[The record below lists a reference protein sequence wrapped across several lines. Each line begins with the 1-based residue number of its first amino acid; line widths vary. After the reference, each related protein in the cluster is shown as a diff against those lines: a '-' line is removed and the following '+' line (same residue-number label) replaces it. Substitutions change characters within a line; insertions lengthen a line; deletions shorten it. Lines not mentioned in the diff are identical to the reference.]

1 MREMNKSVWLYRYK
15 RKIIAG
21 IISVISLS
29 VVLAMFF
36 IAQTLRPHLLT
47 DSKTNTLEV
56 SEVIESSLR
65 SLMLVRNSQSIQ
77 ETLEMIG
84 KSDSTIVKAFIVDKT
99 GKVVYSSSKN
109 EIGTVIDRF
118 LDPSCK
124 GCHTGPVTV
133 PRDTTMIINLQ
144 GQDVLRNVNI
154 IFNDKPCH
162 VCHAAAD
169 RINGK
174 LIIDRSIQPTY
185 ALITHIELMIA
196 LSGGLCLI
204 VIVPLL
210 SKLLS
215 RGVDTYIKEILV
227 RSTELSMLYMMV
239 ERLSKTIE
247 MEELKRIIVA
257 TISEIFNADEITII
271 LPRESR
277 DYNSVIWR
285 KKENRMVRGL
295 PPGEDPDREVVL
307 AWLRDEYTE
316 ITVSPDRKTVSMPV
330 AKGNNRLALI
340 LIKKTDG
347 SINDLGL
354 DLVKAMSTH
363 IAAAFENAALYLIAI
378 TDELTRLY
386 TRRHFHTIIEKK
398 FDLYA
403 QYGEKLTLLMID
415 ADNFKNINDTYG
427 HPAGD
432 RVLQDIARCIIHS
445 IRDQDFAFRYG
456 GEEFSVILPAT
467 DTNAGRFVAER
478 IRELI
483 KNTVFSAG
491 EASVAMTVS
500 IGVASCPANAVSI
513 RSLVVEADN
522 ALYSAKRSGKN
533 KVVLS
538 RAEPSGET
546 STEPLS

>member
-1 MREMNKSVWLYRYK
+1 V
-15 RKIIAG
+15 
-21 IISVISLS
+21 
-29 VVLAMFF
+29 
-36 IAQTLRPHLLT
+36 
-47 DSKTNTLEV
+47 
-56 SEVIESSLR
+56 
-65 SLMLVRNSQSIQ
+65 
-77 ETLEMIG
+77 IG
-84 KSDSTIVKAFIVDKT
+84 KSDSTIVKAFILDKT
-99 GKVVYSSSKN
+99 GKIIYSSNKS
-109 EIGTVIDRF
+109 EINTVIDRF
-118 LDPSCK
+118 VDPSCK

-144 GQDVLRNVNI
+144 GQDVMRNVNI
-154 IFNDKPCH
+154 IYNDKPCH
-162 VCHAAAD
+162 ACHAATD

-257 TISEIFNADEITII
+257 TISEIFDADEITII
-271 LPRESR
+271 LPRER

-285 KKENRMVRGL
+285 KKENKMMRGL
-295 PPGEDPDREVVL
+295 PPGEDPDRELVL
-307 AWLRDEYTE
+307 AWFRGEYAE

-340 LIKKTDG
+340 IIKKTDG
-347 SINDLGL
+347 FIHDLGL

-398 FDLYA
+398 FDLYV

-415 ADNFKNINDTYG
+415 VDNFKNINDTYG

-445 IRDQDFAFRYG
+445 VRDQDFAFRYG

-467 DTNAGRFVAER
+467 DTNAGKFVAER

-483 KNTVFSAG
+483 KNTVFSTG

-513 RSLVVEADN
+513 RALVVEADN
-522 ALYSAKRSGKN
+522 ALYSAKKSGKN

-546 STEPLS
+546 STELLS